1 MKCQMVIYTQTW
13 WDSST
18 RAWTEN
24 WKRENCK
31 GKWVVLMALLLYP
44 NVKAWTHKQGCKKK
58 KFSLSVSN
66 AHDSLWAFMRQA
78 KNNMNTLLHRITH
91 RHYLRTSTASECI
104 FQSYLCTLV
113 TRIVEVLRIAE
124 MGWKFF
130 HVMIPLEDM
139 VKFMDANMVWIGV
152 LVCQV

>member
-91 RHYLRTSTASECI
+91 RHYLRTSTASEGI
-104 FQSYLCTLV
+104 FQSYLCNKLQLAIRLCV
-113 TRIVEVLRIAE
+113 FGRGRIAQAPQ
-124 MGWKFF
+124 GSLGQQQSTVFS
-130 HVMIPLEDM
+130 LCSSM
-139 VKFMDANMVWIGV
+139 VH
-152 LVCQV
+152 

>member
-44 NVKAWTHKQGCKKK
+44 NVKAWTHKQGCKEK

-104 FQSYLCTLV
+104 FLSYLCNELQLAIRLCV
-113 TRIVEVLRIAE
+113 FERGRIAQAPQ
-124 MGWKFF
+124 GS
-130 HVMIPLEDM
+130 L
-139 VKFMDANMVWIGV
+139 G
-152 LVCQV
+152 QQ